1 METKTIN
8 IKELK
13 ESFYNKL
20 KDDKI
25 KINWNKKPIRMD
37 LFISFLNV
45 ELIRSNDHLGSNNGW
60 TKLQNESIKLYIGGG
75 IVDGIE
81 YLDTL
86 KYGEKLSNGYNNFV
100 NPFYLFEIM
109 NTDGQKFFIDYYK
122 EDIDKILKSFEEK
135 KTNAEWNL
143 KKTRKELI
151 DIKADVKELE
161 KNIIFKENIEYED
174 KTLDIID
181 GRKIAHIEDIE
192 DNNETLDRFY
202 NPLYKAEN
210 YWY

>member
-20 KDDKI
+20 KDNKI

-60 TKLQNESIKLYIGGG
+60 TRLENESIKLEIGGG
-75 IVDGIE
+75 IVNGIE
-81 YLDTL
+81 YLDNI
-86 KYGEKLSNGYNNFV
+86 KYGEKLSNVYNNFV

-109 NTDGQKFFIDYYK
+109 NNDGQNFFIDYYK
-122 EDIDKILKSFEEK
+122 EDIDKIVKSFEDK
-135 KTNAEWNL
+135 KSNAERNL
-143 KKTRKELI
+143 IQARKELI
-151 DIKADVKELE
+151 DIKAEVEFL
-161 KNIIFKENIEYED
+161 
-174 KTLDIID
+174 T
-181 GRKIAHIEDIE
+181 A
-192 DNNETLDRFY
+192 
-202 NPLYKAEN
+202 
-210 YWY
+210 

>member
-1 METKTIN
+1 MEAKKIN

-13 ESFYNKL
+13 ETFYNKL

-25 KINWNKKPIRMD
+25 KINWNKNPIRMD

-143 KKTRKELI
+143 KQARKELI
-151 DIKADVKELE
+151 DIKAEVEFL
-161 KNIIFKENIEYED
+161 
-174 KTLDIID
+174 T
-181 GRKIAHIEDIE
+181 
-192 DNNETLDRFY
+192 T
-202 NPLYKAEN
+202 
-210 YWY
+210 

>member
-151 DIKADVKELE
+151 DIKAEVEFL
-161 KNIIFKENIEYED
+161 
-174 KTLDIID
+174 T
-181 GRKIAHIEDIE
+181 
-192 DNNETLDRFY
+192 T
-202 NPLYKAEN
+202 
-210 YWY
+210 

>member
-1 METKTIN
+1 MEAKKIN

-13 ESFYNKL
+13 ETFYNKL

-25 KINWNKKPIRMD
+25 KINWNKNPIRMD

-100 NPFYLFEIM
+100 NPFYLLEIM
-109 NTDGQKFFIDYYK
+109 NTDEQQFFSDNYI

-143 KKTRKELI
+143 KQARKELI
-151 DIKADVKELE
+151 DIKAEVEFL
-161 KNIIFKENIEYED
+161 
-174 KTLDIID
+174 T
-181 GRKIAHIEDIE
+181 
-192 DNNETLDRFY
+192 TQ
-202 NPLYKAEN
+202 
-210 YWY
+210 

>member
-75 IVDGIE
+75 IVDGVE

-86 KYGEKLSNGYNNFV
+86 KYGEKLSNVYNNFV

-109 NTDGQKFFIDYYK
+109 NNDGQKFFIDYYK
-122 EDIDKILKSFEEK
+122 EDIDKIVKSFEDK
-135 KTNAEWNL
+135 KSNAEWNL
-143 KKTRKELI
+143 KQARKELI
-151 DIKADVKELE
+151 DIKAEVEFL
-161 KNIIFKENIEYED
+161 
-174 KTLDIID
+174 T
-181 GRKIAHIEDIE
+181 
-192 DNNETLDRFY
+192 T
-202 NPLYKAEN
+202 
-210 YWY
+210 